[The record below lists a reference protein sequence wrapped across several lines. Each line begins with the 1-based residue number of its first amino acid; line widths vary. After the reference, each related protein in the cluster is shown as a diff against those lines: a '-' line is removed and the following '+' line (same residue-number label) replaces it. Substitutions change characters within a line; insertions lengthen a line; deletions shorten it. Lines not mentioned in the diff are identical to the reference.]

1 MTGKLSS
8 VKLSGNSIHE
18 YIIIIISNEHYPVC
32 ITTAIFHKMNG

>member
-8 VKLSGNSIHE
+8 VKLSGNSSHE
-18 YIIIIISNEHYPVC
+18 YIIIISNEHYPVC